1 MCDTVVEETAVDTS
15 NTVINAADTA
25 ELLTEQADEV
35 SKLSSKSAAENLDVN
50 SSSTMDADISTTVS
64 ANNDAEEELY
74 TNAQQISG
82 EYALASYPIRPT
94 RNSIARTKGG
104 FLLQLTAPRP
114 AQWPTMIFSKNRG

>member
-64 ANNDAEEELY
+64 AKNDAEEELY

-82 EYALASYPIRPT
+82 EYALACKPF
-94 RNSIARTKGG
+94 ATK
-104 FLLQLTAPRP
+104 LTC
-114 AQWPTMIFSKNRG
+114 WD

>member
-25 ELLTEQADEV
+25 ELLTEQVDEV
-35 SKLSSKSAAENLDVN
+35 SKLSSKAAAEDQDVRVT

-64 ANNDAEEELY
+64 ASNDAEEELY

-82 EYALASYPIRPT
+82 EYSL
-94 RNSIARTKGG
+94 
-104 FLLQLTAPRP
+104 
-114 AQWPTMIFSKNRG
+114 